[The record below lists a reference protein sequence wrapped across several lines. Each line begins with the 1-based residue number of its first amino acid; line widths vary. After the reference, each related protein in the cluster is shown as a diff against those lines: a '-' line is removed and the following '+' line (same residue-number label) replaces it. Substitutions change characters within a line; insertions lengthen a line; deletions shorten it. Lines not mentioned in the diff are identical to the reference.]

1 MKLPEGV
8 KTLNYYNQDE
18 ITDNYDV
25 NVYSLFYFII
35 LSCIWGEKITL
46 LIKCSIGRKVSLVI
60 DML

>member
-18 ITDNYDV
+18 ITENYDV

-35 LSCIWGEKITL
+35 LSCSWGEKITL
-46 LIKCSIGRKVSLVI
+46 FIKCSIGRKVSLVI